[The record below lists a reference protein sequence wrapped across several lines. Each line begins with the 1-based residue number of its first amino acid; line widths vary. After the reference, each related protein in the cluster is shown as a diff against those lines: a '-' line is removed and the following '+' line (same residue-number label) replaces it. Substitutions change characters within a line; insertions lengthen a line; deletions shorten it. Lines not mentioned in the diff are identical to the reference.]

1 MEASAGSGVRL
12 RNDESTTTRTKE
24 ETMRGESSGG
34 ELIGV
39 IRDIRRD
46 SG

>member
-12 RNDESTTTRTKE
+12 RNDRATTARAKKG
-24 ETMRGESSGG
+24 TMRGERGG
-34 ELIGV
+34 GGLTGV
-39 IRDIRRD
+39 IRDRD